1 MAKSNPL
8 RFDVTAKTVNGNTYY
23 EAVANIP
30 GFSNA
35 TVTKIEDGTNRFSTR
50 SAITAA
56 CNNRASSLGMTA
68 VIRYAGDPKTAQTA
82 SVSASATTTKTGKT
96 GSRRNRVVAAKR

>member
-35 TVTKIEDGTNRFSTR
+35 SVTKIEDGTNRFSTR
-50 SAITAA
+50 SAITSA

-68 VIRYAGDPKTAQTA
+68 VIRYAGEKQATSAAAPAPVATRAAKTPA
-82 SVSASATTTKTGKT
+82 
-96 GSRRNRVVAAKR
+96 RRSRVVATKR

>member
-8 RFDVTAKTVNGNTYY
+8 RFDVTTKTVNGNTFY

-35 TVTKIEDGTNRFSTR
+35 NVTKIEDGTNRFSTR
-50 SAITAA
+50 SAITSA

-68 VIRYAGDPKTAQTA
+68 VIRYAGEQMATPAGSTTTAARAVKKTARTRTA
-82 SVSASATTTKTGKT
+82 
-96 GSRRNRVVAAKR
+96 AAKR